1 MTIIKLKLVD
11 RSIMPLAGPQLI
23 LIARNVVAAAFER
36 FDRFA
41 FDGDDIKGSK
51 AHNFAARRGG
61 APILQVSENDV
72 IFCNP
77 MHWIAKNDIVFAYKS
92 VPIIVAVNRKVLL
105 R

>member
-1 MTIIKLKLVD
+1 
-11 RSIMPLAGPQLI
+11 
-23 LIARNVVAAAFER
+23 
-36 FDRFA
+36 
-41 FDGDDIKGSK
+41 
-51 AHNFAARRGG
+51 
-61 APILQVSENDV
+61 LQVSENDV

>member
-1 MTIIKLKLVD
+1 
-11 RSIMPLAGPQLI
+11 MPLAGPQLI

-61 APILQVSENDV
+61 APILQVSE
-72 IFCNP
+72 
-77 MHWIAKNDIVFAYKS
+77 S
-92 VPIIVAVNRKVLL
+92 VPFNSKNWGRGETQMLQFTAAASGKCVKLVPFFTKPSAGV
-105 R
+105 